1 VRRAAAGGTARRPL
15 SVESP
20 GRAGTS
26 EMIEKSKKFMSDVVV
41 EMKKVTWP
49 TRTELR
55 GSTMV
60 VIVTVIIIAIF
71 IGIVDRI
78 LSLGLERVLS

>member
-1 VRRAAAGGTARRPL
+1 
-15 SVESP
+15 
-20 GRAGTS
+20 
-26 EMIEKSKKFMSDVVV
+26 MIQRITKFWNDVKV

-49 TRTELR
+49 SRAELR

-78 LSLGLERVLS
+78 LSFGLERVLS

>member
-1 VRRAAAGGTARRPL
+1 
-15 SVESP
+15 
-20 GRAGTS
+20 
-26 EMIEKSKKFMSDVVV
+26 MISKTKKLVQDVQV

-49 TRTELR
+49 SRDELK

-71 IGIVDRI
+71 IGIVDLI
-78 LSLGLERVLS
+78 LNRGLAKLLS

>member
-1 VRRAAAGGTARRPL
+1 
-15 SVESP
+15 
-20 GRAGTS
+20 
-26 EMIEKSKKFMSDVVV
+26 MIEKSKKFMSDVVV

>member
-1 VRRAAAGGTARRPL
+1 
-15 SVESP
+15 
-20 GRAGTS
+20 
-26 EMIEKSKKFMSDVVV
+26 MMEKAKKFVSDVVS
-41 EMKKVTWP
+41 EMKKVSWP
-49 TRTELR
+49 TVNELR

>member
-1 VRRAAAGGTARRPL
+1 
-15 SVESP
+15 
-20 GRAGTS
+20 
-26 EMIEKSKKFMSDVVV
+26 MIEKARKFVSDVNA
-41 EMKKVTWP
+41 EMKKVSWP

-60 VIVTVIIIAIF
+60 VIVTVIVIAIF

>member
-1 VRRAAAGGTARRPL
+1 
-15 SVESP
+15 
-20 GRAGTS
+20 
-26 EMIEKSKKFMSDVVV
+26 MIEKSKKFVSDVVV
-41 EMKKVTWP
+41 EMKKVSWP
-49 TRTELR
+49 TRSELR

-60 VIVTVIIIAIF
+60 VVVTVIVIAIF

>member
-1 VRRAAAGGTARRPL
+1 
-15 SVESP
+15 
-20 GRAGTS
+20 
-26 EMIEKSKKFMSDVVV
+26 MIEKTKKFTSDVVV
-41 EMKKVTWP
+41 EMKKVSWP
-49 TRTELR
+49 TRNELK